1 MLNIKKLIYKILH
14 LPLVIEEGSSGNW
27 TYRKWSDG
35 TAECW
40 GRVSKTLSGNS
51 VDTATYVN
59 YPFAFTAPPIAIV
72 STSAG
77 GANSYLARQLSDG
90 SDASRLRLFF
100 ANTYS
105 GETTIY
111 AHAYVIGRWK

>member
-1 MLNIKKLIYKILH
+1 MTSTIRN
-14 LPLVIEEGSSGNW
+14 LPTIVEQGTSGIW

-40 GRVSKTLSGNS
+40 GRASKTLSGNS
-51 VDTATYVN
+51 VETATYVN
-59 YPFAFTAPPIAIV
+59 YPFAFTAPPFAIV

-77 GANSYLARQLSDG
+77 GANNYLVRQLSDG

-105 GETTIY
+105 GQTTIY
-111 AHAYVIGRWK
+111 AHIYAIGRWK